1 MHHHVTPSTATGIT
15 PYRQTHEFNN
25 CKCYFCTI
33 PKSEPFANELKA
45 WQYAK
50 QPDRGHRKADPRPE
64 GDVRSLL
71 VVASAVL
78 LVWPKVVTERILLI
92 IDDLDRC
99 LPAESIE
106 ILEAL
111 KLLLEDPAM
120 AERIIGKLGVA
131 VQEKFKSLI
140 EFKSRINVLTITPGQ
155 YASTWRND

>member
-1 MHHHVTPSTATGIT
+1 MVNPYTPAKPNT
-15 PYRQTHEFNN
+15 
-25 CKCYFCTI
+25 
-33 PKSEPFANELKA
+33 KSEPFANELKA

-50 QPDRGHRKADPRPE
+50 QPDRGHRKADPRAE

-71 VVASAVL
+71 VEASAVL
-78 LVWPKVVTERILLI
+78 LVWPKDVTERILLI

-120 AERIIGKLGVA
+120 AERIIGKCWALR
-131 VQEKFKSLI
+131 FKRNS
-140 EFKSRINVLTITPGQ
+140 SR
-155 YASTWRND
+155 